1 MTSQQD
7 MRPQQRDDREDRKLG
22 TQTPSAVSVHGAVE
36 NTLLDGLFLDLNQIC
51 SLEAHPAL
59 VALGTEEADELKE
72 LKRLMR

>member
-36 NTLLDGLFLDLNQIC
+36 NTPLGGLFLDLNQNC
-51 SLEAHPAL
+51 SLEAPP
-59 VALGTEEADELKE
+59 DLKGSGNITFNFE
-72 LKRLMR
+72 GGHIS

>member
-22 TQTPSAVSVHGAVE
+22 TQTPATVSVHGALE
-36 NTLLDGLFLDLNQIC
+36 DTLLDGLFLDLNQIR
-51 SLEAHPAL
+51 SLESHPAL
-59 VALGTEEADELKE
+59 VALGTEEAGELKE